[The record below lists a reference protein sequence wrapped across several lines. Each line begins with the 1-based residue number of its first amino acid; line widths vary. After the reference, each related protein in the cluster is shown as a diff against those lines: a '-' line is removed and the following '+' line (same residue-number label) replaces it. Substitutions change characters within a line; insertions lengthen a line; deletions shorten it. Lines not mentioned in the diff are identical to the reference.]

1 MRVLKFRL
9 SGETAFFKKPDVNT
23 YFYFT
28 YGHLHK
34 IALLGLFGAILGYGG
49 YAQQK
54 KDEMFPAFYERLKNL
69 QLSVVPIGAVGGVFP
84 KKIQVFNNSVG
95 YASQEQGGN
104 LVVREQW
111 LENPAWDIYVQV
123 ACEESEKLAYY
134 LNIRK
139 SIFIPYLG
147 KNDHLA
153 SISDVEIFSDVIRYE
168 QPERLDSLFLKQDFA
183 IHFPDYDD
191 YDEDEEDMNPY
202 KYEEKLPV
210 ALNAQTNLYEV
221 KTFVLTN
228 MKVSERK
235 KVAYSVGGRI
245 LTFY

>member
-84 KKIQVFNNSVG
+84 KKNS
-95 YASQEQGGN
+95 S
-104 LVVREQW
+104 
-111 LENPAWDIYVQV
+111 
-123 ACEESEKLAYY
+123 
-134 LNIRK
+134 
-139 SIFIPYLG
+139 F
-147 KNDHLA
+147 
-153 SISDVEIFSDVIRYE
+153 
-168 QPERLDSLFLKQDFA
+168 
-183 IHFPDYDD
+183 
-191 YDEDEEDMNPY
+191 
-202 KYEEKLPV
+202 
-210 ALNAQTNLYEV
+210 
-221 KTFVLTN
+221 
-228 MKVSERK
+228 
-235 KVAYSVGGRI
+235 
-245 LTFY
+245 